1 VLKLALVHI
10 GERLRDYRKR
20 IGWSQDELADASGI
34 PQTVISAIETGKTSD
49 PGYLTVTLL
58 ATTMR
63 MNFADL
69 ALGAIVDTMLE
80 PTQPDPQLS
89 LEERVAILEKDRTE
103 LRKQLKTAL
112 KSGREALALARKLQA
127 DQELDRTQGAA
138 S

>member
-1 VLKLALVHI
+1 MLKLALVHI